1 MEQVTVFCEV
11 LGEEARVCALLVE
24 VLRREQRA
32 VVELRPE
39 GVFACL
45 AERQELGSALAG
57 VATRRR
63 AAAAALADA
72 LDAGG
77 VPPNALLPLLPLL
90 PLEPRAQVRDRLRT
104 VRRVLLE
111 ARGLERQNRLLAKAS
126 LGTVNDLL
134 AALRAAVPGARYGAD
149 ARLDAPLPA
158 ERVDRRA

>member
-1 MEQVTVFCEV
+1 M
-11 LGEEARVCALLVE
+11 CALLVE

-32 VVELRPE
+32 VVDLRPE
-39 GVFACL
+39 AVFACVG
-45 AERQELGSALAG
+45 ERQELGTALAG

-77 VPPNALLPLLPLL
+77 VPPNALLPLLP
-90 PLEPRAQVRDRLRT
+90 PEPRAHVRDRLRT
-104 VRRVLLE
+104 VRRMLLE
-111 ARGLERQNRLLAKAS
+111 ARGLERQNGLLARAS